1 MSFDKEFMDLRS
13 ISSSSDN
20 IILYIYIADE
30 VVLFTGKLYADILI
44 KTNQL
49 FLKKV
54 CRLVI

>member
-20 IILYIYIADE
+20 IIYIYIADE
-30 VVLFTGKLYADILI
+30 VVLFTGKVYADILI

-49 FLKKV
+49 FLKRV